1 MNKDSVAER
10 KLTSY
15 LLRKDPKL
23 TERDLSSLLNDFRRF
38 VKVVHKI
45 YTEPQAQF
53 QIVEKEIKGKVTKL
67 RVINTDIKEL
77 KKVLNKDEKSL
88 SIEETFKRFNKAVTK
103 DKYGR

>member
-1 MNKDSVAER
+1 MNKDSVAKR

-15 LLRKDPKL
+15 LLRKDPNL
-23 TERDLSSLLNDFRRF
+23 TEKDLASLLNDFRRF

-53 QIVEKEIKGKVTKL
+53 KIVAIKVKGKIFKQ
-67 RVINTDIKEL
+67 RVINTDIKEF
-77 KKVLNKDEKSL
+77 KKVLNREEKSL
-88 SIEETFKRFNKAVTK
+88 ELKEAFKRFNKTVTK